1 MTRTQLVALLA
12 LALLAP
18 AALAQ
23 TSGTATDASAQLR
36 ATLTQRYPEV
46 HIEAI
51 EPSPVAGLYAVFAGG
66 RVLYADA
73 SGEHLLLGK
82 LVDTRTRRDL
92 SADALDAHN
101 SIDFAKLPF
110 ADAIRIVKGN
120 GTRRVAIFEDPDCP
134 YCLELEKQLRAVN
147 DVTIFVFLLPLED
160 LHPNATAHARAIW
173 CAKDRGRAW
182 SEWMSER
189 TAPKGAECAS
199 DPLGAIHT
207 LAESLRVTATPTLF
221 LESGR
226 RLGGA
231 LPASELETL
240 LGAPAPPGKNG
251 G

>member
-1 MTRTQLVALLA
+1 MTLTRLA
-12 LALLAP
+12 CL
-18 AALAQ
+18 AALAGIA
-23 TSGTATDASAQLR
+23 SGALAQATGTPRDASAQLR

-51 EPSPVAGLYAVFAGG
+51 EASPVAGLYAVFAGG

-73 SGEHLLLGK
+73 SGDYLLLGK

-110 ADAIRIVKGN
+110 ADSIRIVRGS
-120 GTRRVAIFEDPDCP
+120 GVRRLAIFEDPDCP
-134 YCLELEKQLRAVN
+134 YCLELEKQLRSVN

-173 CAKDRGRAW
+173 CARDRGRAW

-189 TAPKGAECAS
+189 TAPAVAECTS
-199 DPLGAIHT
+199 DPIGAT
-207 LAESLRVTATPTLF
+207 RALAESLRITSTPTLF

-240 LGAPAPPGKNG
+240 LGAPAPPVKNG